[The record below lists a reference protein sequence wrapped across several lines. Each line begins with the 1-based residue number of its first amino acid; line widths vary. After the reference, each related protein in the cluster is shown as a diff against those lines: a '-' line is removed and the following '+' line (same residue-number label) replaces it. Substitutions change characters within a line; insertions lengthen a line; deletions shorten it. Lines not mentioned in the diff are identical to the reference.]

1 MCKGMNM
8 LTTVT
13 RERLIKSYVIFIYV
27 IKRIRKSSTSPKK
40 WTVRFFV
47 YCRGNVYVNGN

>member
-1 MCKGMNM
+1 MLYYIYTGVIRVRSAMCKGMNM

-27 IKRIRKSSTSPKK
+27 IKRIRKSSTSPK
-40 WTVRFFV
+40 
-47 YCRGNVYVNGN
+47 NGL